1 MDLTELKTLAAKHFG
16 IDAEKVSDAQVA
28 AIKAIHDE
36 LVAQELPGADEKAA
50 HEAAIKKMETD
61 FEAE

>member
-28 AIKAIHDE
+28 AIKAIHDD

-50 HEAAIKKMETD
+50 HEAAH
-61 FEAE
+61 